1 RFPEAM
7 LSAPILN
14 PSSFKP
20 YTFFLEKLENQYY
33 TGLQVARDPGVSLVW
48 LGCFVM
54 VGGFF
59 VTFFTSHRKVW
70 VRVSKSGS
78 KTRISV
84 AGRANKNPVG
94 MERELEQ
101 VTSKLQNLFIGKGKN
116 A

>member
-1 RFPEAM
+1 MFK
-7 LSAPILN
+7 APILD

-20 YTFFLEKLENQYY
+20 YTFFLEKLENRYY
-33 TGLQVARDPGVSLVW
+33 TGLQVSKDPGVSLVW

-70 VRVSKSGS
+70 VRVSKAKG
-78 KTRISV
+78 KARISV

-101 VTSKLQNLFIGKGKN
+101 VTRKLQNLLTGEGEKL
-116 A
+116 